1 MEWVVAK
8 MVLSLGA
15 VLLLMYGLVYAL
27 KRFVLPGAAGAHQQV
42 PIDIIGRRV
51 LQPKKSVVV
60 MKVAGKV
67 LVVGMTEHGIQTLA
81 ELTEEDLPAG
91 DRLENG
97 TETHPRAEKPFASML
112 QTTLQSWKKRNGE
125 RVHA

>member
-15 VLLLMYGLVYAL
+15 VLLLMYALVYAL

-67 LVVGMTEHGIQTLA
+67 LVVGMTEHGMQTLA
-81 ELTEEDLPAG
+81 ELAEEDLPAR
-91 DRLENG
+91 DRLEIG
-97 TETHPRAEKPFASML
+97 TETHPRAEKLFASML
-112 QTTLQSWKKRNGE
+112 QTTIQSWKKRNGE

>member
-15 VLLLMYGLVYAL
+15 VLLLMYGLVYVL

-67 LVVGMTEHGIQTLA
+67 LVVGMTEHGMQTLA
-81 ELTEEDLPAG
+81 ELAEEDLPAG
-91 DRLENG
+91 DRLETG
-97 TETHPRAEKPFASML
+97 TDTHPRTEKPFASML
-112 QTTLQSWKKRNGE
+112 QTTIQSWKKRNGE
-125 RVHA
+125 SVHA

>member
-15 VLLLMYGLVYAL
+15 VLLLMYGLVYVL

-67 LVVGMTEHGIQTLA
+67 LVVGMTDHGMQTLA
-81 ELTEEDLPAG
+81 ELAEEDLPAG
-91 DRLENG
+91 DRLETG
-97 TETHPRAEKPFASML
+97 TETHPRAEKRFASML
-112 QTTLQSWKKRNGE
+112 QTTIQSWKKRNGE
-125 RVHA
+125 SVHA

>member
-15 VLLLMYGLVYAL
+15 VLLLMYGLVYVL
-27 KRFVLPGAAGAHQQV
+27 KRFVMPGAAGMHQEV
-42 PIDIIGRRV
+42 PIDIIGRRA

-67 LVVGMTEHGIQTLA
+67 LVVGMTEHGMQTLA
-81 ELTEEDLPAG
+81 ELAEEDLPAG
-91 DRLENG
+91 NRQAGG
-97 TETHPRAEKPFASML
+97 TQVQAHGEKLFASML
-112 QTTLQSWKKRNGE
+112 HNTLQSWTKRNGE

>member
-15 VLLLMYGLVYAL
+15 VLLLMYGLVYVL
-27 KRFVLPGAAGAHQQV
+27 KRFVAPGAAGAHQEIS
-42 PIDIIGRRV
+42 IDIIGRRA

-67 LVVGMTEHGIQTLA
+67 LVVGMTEHGMQTLA
-81 ELTEEDLPAG
+81 ELAEEDLPSG
-91 DRLENG
+91 DGVETG
-97 TETHPRAEKPFASML
+97 TETHPRAEKHFASML
-112 QTTLQSWKKRNGE
+112 QTTIQSWKKRNGE
-125 RVHA
+125 SVHA

>member
-1 MEWVVAK
+1 MEWVVVK

-27 KRFVLPGAAGAHQQV
+27 KRFVMPVAAGARQEV

-51 LQPKKSVVV
+51 LQPKKSIVV

-67 LVVGMTEHGIQTLA
+67 LVVGMTEHGMQTLA
-81 ELTEEDLPAG
+81 ELTEEELPAG
-91 DRLENG
+91 NREKGG
-97 TETHPRAEKPFASML
+97 TEVHPRAENLFASIL
-112 QTTLQSWKKRNGE
+112 QNTLQSWKKRNGE
-125 RVHA
+125 SVHA

>member
-15 VLLLMYGLVYAL
+15 VLLLMYGLVYVL
-27 KRFVLPGAAGAHQQV
+27 KRFVVPGAAGTHQEI
-42 PIDIIGRRV
+42 PIDIIGRRA

-67 LVVGMTEHGIQTLA
+67 LVVGMTEHSMQTLA
-81 ELTEEDLPAG
+81 ELAEEDIPARNPRTG
-91 DRLENG
+91 G
-97 TETHPRAEKPFASML
+97 TEVQARPEKLFASVL
-112 QTTLQSWKKRNGE
+112 QNTLQSWKKRNGE

>member
-1 MEWVVAK
+1 MEWVAAK

-15 VLLLMYGLVYAL
+15 VLLLMYGLVYVL
-27 KRFVLPGAAGAHQQV
+27 KRFFVPGAAGTQQEIS
-42 PIDIIGRRV
+42 IDIVGRRA

-67 LVVGMTEHGIQTLA
+67 LVVGMTEHGMQTLA
-81 ELTEEDLPAG
+81 ELTEEDLPA
-91 DRLENG
+91 RNPQKCE
-97 TETHPRAEKPFASML
+97 TEVQTHPEKLFASVL
-112 QTTLQSWKKRNGE
+112 QNTLQSWKKRVGE

>member
-1 MEWVVAK
+1 MEWVAAK

-15 VLLLMYGLVYAL
+15 VLLLMYGLVYVL
-27 KRFVLPGAAGAHQQV
+27 KRFFVPGAAGTQQEIS
-42 PIDIIGRRV
+42 IDIIGRRA

-67 LVVGMTEHGIQTLA
+67 LVVGMTEHGMQTLA
-81 ELTEEDLPAG
+81 ELTEEDLPA
-91 DRLENG
+91 RNPQNCG
-97 TETHPRAEKPFASML
+97 TEVTAHPERLFASVL
-112 QTTLQSWKKRNGE
+112 QNTLQSWKKRVGE

>member
-27 KRFVLPGAAGAHQQV
+27 KRFVMPGAAGAHQQV
-42 PIDIIGRRV
+42 AIDIIGRRV
-51 LQPKKSVVV
+51 LQSKKSVVV

-67 LVVGMTEHGIQTLA
+67 LVVGMTEHGMQTLA
-81 ELTEEDLPAG
+81 ELAEEDLPAG
-91 DRLENG
+91 DRRETG
-97 TETHPRAEKPFASML
+97 TEAYPRAEKLFASML

-125 RVHA
+125 RIHA

>member
-15 VLLLMYGLVYAL
+15 VLLLMYGLVYVL
-27 KRFVLPGAAGAHQQV
+27 KRFVAPGAAGAHQEIS
-42 PIDIIGRRV
+42 IDIIGRRV

-67 LVVGMTEHGIQTLA
+67 LVVGMTEHGMQTLA

-91 DRLENG
+91 NTQEDGTAVQARPERL
-97 TETHPRAEKPFASML
+97 FASVL
-112 QTTLQSWKKRNGE
+112 QNTLQSWKKRNGE

>member
-27 KRFVLPGAAGAHQQV
+27 KRFVLPGAAGAHEEV

-60 MKVAGKV
+60 MRVAGRV
-67 LVVGMTEHGIQTLA
+67 LVVGMTEHGMQTLA
-81 ELTEEDLPAG
+81 ELTEEELPAG
-91 DRLENG
+91 NRQKSG
-97 TETHPRAEKPFASML
+97 METQPRVEKLFASML
-112 QTTLQSWKKRNGE
+112 QNTIRSWKKRNGE
-125 RVHA
+125 SVHA

>member
-15 VLLLMYGLVYAL
+15 VLLLMYGLVYVL

-42 PIDIIGRRV
+42 PIDIIGRRA

-67 LVVGMTEHGIQTLA
+67 LVVGMTEHGMQTLA
-81 ELTEEDLPAG
+81 ELAEEDLPAG
-91 DRLENG
+91 DRLESG
-97 TETHPRAEKPFASML
+97 TETHLRGEKRFASML
-112 QTTLQSWKKRNGE
+112 QTTIQSWKKRNGE

>member
-15 VLLLMYGLVYAL
+15 VLLLMYGLVYVL
-27 KRFVLPGAAGAHQQV
+27 KRFVVPGAAGTHQEI
-42 PIDIIGRRV
+42 PIDIIGRRA

-60 MKVAGKV
+60 MKVAGKI
-67 LVVGMTEHGIQTLA
+67 LVVGMTEHGMQTLA
-81 ELTEEDLPAG
+81 ELTEEDIPARNRRTG
-91 DRLENG
+91 G
-97 TETHPRAEKPFASML
+97 TEVQARPEKLFASVL
-112 QTTLQSWKKRNGE
+112 QNTLQSWKKRNGE

>member
-15 VLLLMYGLVYAL
+15 VLLLMYGLVYVL
-27 KRFVLPGAAGAHQQV
+27 KRFVTPGATGAHQEV
-42 PIDIIGRRV
+42 PIDIIGRRA

-67 LVVGMTEHGIQTLA
+67 LVVGMTEHGMQTLA
-81 ELTEEDLPAG
+81 ELTEDDLPAG
-91 DRLENG
+91 NPLKTR
-97 TETHPRAEKPFASML
+97 TEIQARPEKLFASVL
-112 QTTLQSWKKRNGE
+112 QNTLQPWKKRNGE